1 MYKVNDNLV
10 YPSLWDFKRSLTC
23 CIILGHGTS
32 DFASHLKED
41 VLQIFIALQLRF
53 KPVTFRS
60 SGKYINHYTTKATC
74 WNDTDREN
82 QKNSGEKLV
91 PVLLSTLST
100 TNSTWFDPGTNL
112 GLHGERLATNC
123 LSNGRDSTLN

>member
-1 MYKVNDNLV
+1 VGLQEIFNMLYNLRTW
-10 YPSLWDFKRSLTC
+10 YLWLCFPSEGRCAADFYRPSKS
-23 CIILGHGTS
+23 
-32 DFASHLKED
+32 
-41 VLQIFIALQLRF
+41 IALVRF

-91 PVLLSTLST
+91 PVPLSTLST
-100 TNSTWFDPGTNL
+100 TNSTWVDPGTDL